1 MGRTRNHGHYVCS
14 TWGNNHFKTFDGDI
28 YQFPGICEYNFASDC
43 QESYKEFSVHIQ
55 RALNSNNHPEIQ
67 YILITIKDFT
77 VYLRPKLAVVDGRIV
92 KTPYYS
98 SGVLIESNDIYTK
111 VYAKLGLILI
121 WNQEDALMVE
131 LDSKFN
137 NHTCGLC
144 GDYNG
149 VPIYNEFIN
158 GGASYNS
165 ITYGN
170 LQKISKPNTK
180 CEDPDETRALP
191 SCNGHRNECERLLT
205 SSAFADCRLRLNL
218 EMYIQACM
226 QDKCACNGNEDSF
239 CLCSTISEYSRQC
252 SHVGGRPGE
261 WRTQYFCPK
270 TCPDTMIYRESSSPC
285 MDTCSHLEISSL
297 CEEHYMD
304 GCFCPEGTVYD
315 DITEKGCI
323 RASQCHCKL
332 HGKEYSPGES
342 ITNECEECTCDS
354 GRWMCKDLPCPGTCS
369 VEGGSHITTFDGKK
383 YTFHGDCYYVLAKGT
398 VNDSHALL
406 AELSPCGSTDRQTCL
421 KTVVLLVD
429 HKKNVVVFRSDGSVL
444 LNEMTVNVPHVSAS
458 FSVFKPSSYYLV
470 AQTSFGLQLQIQL
483 FPVMQLFVTVD
494 QSVQGKLQGL
504 CGNFNGMEGDDFKTT
519 SGLVEATGSA
529 FANTWKAQSTC
540 IDQVEK
546 LEDPCSLSTESAN
559 YAEHWC
565 SLLKNSEGPFARCHL
580 IIDPSEYYKKCKYD
594 TCLCEDNE
602 ECLCAALSSYSRA
615 CAFKGIILGGWR
627 KNVCTSEVSACP
639 GNQIFLYNLTMC
651 HQTCRSLADGEKHCL
666 QDFPPMDGC
675 GCPYNTY
682 LDNQNTCVP
691 ISKCPCYYKGSYLEP
706 GEYVTKDGERCVCR
720 NAKVQCTSVTIK
732 MKSTTECSSSK
743 MYFDCNASPKWTSQ
757 TPLQL
762 SCHTPRTDHFQA
774 ECVSGCVCPEGL
786 FDDGKG
792 GCVEEKDC
800 PCIHN
805 NQWYSPGQKI
815 TVDCNTCTCQK
826 GLWSCTEDV
835 CYGTCMI
842 YGSGHYITFDGKF
855 YDFDGSCEYVAT
867 QDFCGDKN
875 SSGSF
880 SIITENVPCGTTGVT
895 CSKAIKMFLGKTE
908 LKLENKDYKEIQ
920 RDIGDDVRYWNRTVG
935 LYLVI
940 EASNGV
946 MLIWDKKT
954 TVFIKLTPDYKGKVC
969 GLCGNFDDKSNNDFT
984 TRSGLQET
992 NALKFG
998 NSWKQS
1004 SVCPDITQEIKPC
1017 DVKPHRKSWAEK
1029 ECSII
1034 RSEVFKICHSKVD
1047 PIPFYEACVHDACSC
1062 DSGGDCECFCS
1073 AVAAY
1078 AQECTKAQ
1086 ACVFWRT
1093 PDICPIFCDYYN
1105 PRNECDWHY
1114 EPCGSNVTTCRMIN
1128 NVSTNF
1134 SVPYLEGC
1142 YPRCPKDK
1150 PIYNE
1155 ETKECVP
1162 EDQCWCYINGTHV
1175 PPGSEIP
1182 TEENCTKCVCGPS
1195 GSIQCTPIPGCPCV
1209 INGTSYEVGEIVAQI
1224 QDGNICITYVCAE
1237 NGSIVVGSTYPCPT
1251 STSPTTISTSF
1262 PTSTL
1267 TTTVITTSP
1276 PVTTTPCFGLICNW
1290 TQWFDVSKPEEDGG
1304 DYETYDAIRK
1314 EHGNKICEAPE
1325 DIECRAKD
1333 NPDMS
1338 LEELGQK
1345 VECNVTYG
1353 LICKNE
1359 EQDATMWQLCYNYEI
1374 RVNCCEWSEISCETT
1389 STLSPTPTATSTT
1402 TSTTVPITTIV
1413 RQSTAITTMPIPTPT
1428 ITSEFTPSVTTPVTS
1443 TSPAPPSSTTR
1454 TVSPPPVSTTA
1465 PTPTPSEPPSST
1477 ATTTTPPRSTTS
1489 STLGTTTMVPGT
1501 PAPTPTTAST
1511 SMPTPTYT
1519 TTSSPPDCDCIWT
1532 DWIDV
1537 SYPNSSDRNSGDYET
1552 FENILKNDSSWVCA
1566 KAENIS
1572 CRAQQFPHIP
1582 IADLGQKVECSVNTG
1597 LICNN
1602 SDQVIGGI
1610 IPMPVCLNYEISVC
1624 CIPNIP
1630 QCITSTTTSTT
1641 TAPPSSTTRTV
1652 SPPPVSTTAPT
1663 PTPSEP
1669 PSSTATTTTP
1679 PRSTTSST
1687 LGTTTMVPGTPA
1699 PTPTTASTS
1708 MPTPTYTTTSSPPDC
1723 DCIWTDWIDV
1733 SYPNSSDRNSGD
1745 YETFENILKN
1755 DSSWVCAKAENIS
1768 CRAQQFPHIPIADL
1782 GQKVEC
1788 SVNTGLICNNSDQV
1802 IGGII
1807 PMPVCLNYEISVCC
1821 IPNIPQCITS
1831 TTTSTTTAPPSSTTR
1846 TVSPP
1851 PVSTTAPTPTP
1862 SEPPSSTATTTT
1874 PPRSTT
1880 SSTLG
1885 TTTMVPGTPAPTP
1898 TTAST
1903 SMPTPTYTT
1912 TSSPPDCDCI
1922 WTDWIDVSYPNS
1934 SDRNSG
1940 DYETFENILKN
1951 DSSWVCAK
1959 AENISCRAQQFPHIP
1974 IADLGQKVEC
1984 SVNTGLICNNSDQV
1998 IGGIIPMPVCLNY
2011 EISVCCIPNIPQCI
2025 TSTTTSTTTAPPSST
2040 TRTVSPPPVSTTAPT
2055 PTPSEPPS
2063 STATTTTPPRSTTS
2077 STLGTTTMVPGTPAP
2092 TPTTASTSMPTP
2104 TYTTTSSPPDCD
2116 CIWTDWIDVS
2126 YPNSSDR
2133 NSGDYETF
2141 ENILKNDSS
2150 WVCAKAENISC
2161 RAQQFPH
2168 IPIADLGQ
2176 KVECSVN
2183 TGLICNN
2190 SDQVIGGIIP
2200 MPVCLNYEISV
2211 CCIPNIPQCITSTT
2225 TSTTTAPPSSTT
2237 RTVSPPPVSTTA
2249 PTPTPSEPPSSTAT
2263 TTTPPR
2269 STTSSTLG
2277 TTTMVPGTP
2286 APTPTT
2292 ASTSMPTPTYTT
2304 TSSPPD
2310 CDCIWTDWID
2320 VSYPNSSDRNS
2331 GDYETFE
2338 NILKNDSSWVCAKAE
2353 NISCRAQ
2360 QFPHIPIADLGQKVE
2375 CSVNTGLICNN
2386 SDQVI
2391 GGIIPMPVCLNY
2403 EISVCCI
2410 PNIPQCITSTTT
2422 STTTAPPSSTTRT
2435 VSPPPV
2441 STTAPTPTPSEPPSS
2456 TATTTTPPRST
2467 TSSTL
2472 GTTTMVPGTP
2482 APTPTTASTSMPTPT
2497 YTTTSSPP
2505 DCDCIWTDW
2514 IDVSYPNS
2522 SDRNSGDY
2530 ETFENILKNDS
2541 SWVCAKAEN
2550 ISCRAQ
2556 QFPHIPIADLG
2567 QKVECSVNTGLI
2579 CNNSDQVIGGIIPMP
2594 VCLNYEISVCCIPNI
2609 PQCITSTTTS
2619 TTTAPPSSTTRTV
2632 SPPPVSTTAPTP
2644 TPSEPPSSTATTTT
2658 PPRSTTSST
2667 LGTTTMVPGTPAPT
2681 PTTASTSMP
2690 TPTYTTTSSPPDCD
2704 CIWTDWI
2711 DVSYPNSSDRN
2722 SGDYETFEN
2731 ILKNDSSW
2739 VCAKA
2744 ENISCRA
2751 QQFPHIPI
2759 ADLGQKVECSVN
2771 TGLICNNSDQV
2782 IGGIIPMPV
2791 CLNYE
2796 ISVCCIP
2803 NIPQCIT
2810 STTTSTTT
2818 APPSSTTRTVSPPPV
2833 STTAPTP
2840 TPSEP
2845 PSSTATTTTPPR
2857 STTSST
2863 LGTTTMVPGTPAPTP
2878 TTASTSMPTPTYTT
2892 TSSPPDC
2899 DCIWTDWIDVSYPNS
2914 SDRNSGDYET
2924 FENILK
2930 NDSSWVCAKAE
2941 NISCRAQQFPHIPIA
2956 DLGQKV
2962 ECSVNTGL
2970 ICNNS
2975 DQVIGGIIPMPV
2987 CLNYE
2992 ISVCCIP
2999 NIPQCITSTTTST
3012 TTAPPSSTTRTVSP
3026 PPVSTTAPTPTPS
3039 EPPSSTATTTT
3050 PPRSTTSSTL
3060 GTTTM
3065 VPGTPAPTPT
3075 TASTSMP
3082 TPTYTT
3088 TSSPPDCDC
3097 IWTDWIDVS
3106 YPNSSDRNSGDYETF
3121 ENILKNDS
3129 SWVCAKAE
3137 NISCRAQQFP
3147 HIPIADLGQKV
3158 ECSVNTGLICNNSDQ
3173 VIGGIIPMPV
3183 CLNYEISVC
3192 CIPNIPQ
3199 CITSTTTSTTTAPP
3213 SSTTRTVSPPPVST
3227 TAPTPTPSEPP
3238 SSTATTTTPP
3248 RSTTSS
3254 TLGTTTMV
3262 PGTPAPTPTTATTFT
3277 PPTIIT
3283 KTPLPP
3289 SSEAIKGTTPEPRT
3303 PISTT
3308 VTPSATSQPTTRT
3321 TEIQS
3326 IVSTTGTTIQQSI
3339 TSVSTS
3345 PVTVST
3351 SGVTET
3357 GSTTKTITSGPTP
3370 SGPTPHSTTTVMET
3384 SSHKTSTTGTGTPP
3398 TGPPSSTT
3406 STTTSGPSSPMST
3419 ASTTVSPPPVSTSP
3433 VTVSTSGVTE
3443 TGSTTKTTTSGPT
3456 PSGPTPHSTTT
3467 VMETSS
3473 HETSTTGT
3481 GTPPTG
3487 LPSSTT
3493 STTTSGPS
3501 SPVSTASTTVSPP
3514 PVSTS
3519 PVTVSTSGVTETGST
3534 TKTTTSGPTPSGP
3547 TPHSTTT
3554 VMETSS
3560 HETSTTGTGT
3570 PPTGPPSSTTSTTTS
3585 GPSSPVSTASTTVSP
3600 PPVSTS
3606 PVTVS
3611 TSGVT
3616 ETGSTTKTTTS
3627 GPTPHSTTTVMETSS
3642 HETSTTGTGTPPTG
3656 PPSST
3661 TSTTTS
3667 GPSSPVSTASTTVS
3681 PPPVSTSPVTV
3692 STSGV
3697 TETGSTTK
3705 TTTSGPTPSGPT
3717 PHSTTTVME
3726 TSSHETS
3733 TTGTGT
3739 PPTGPP
3745 SSTTSTTTSGP
3756 SSPMSTA
3763 STTVSP
3769 PPVSTSPV
3777 TVSTSGVTET
3787 GSTTK
3792 TTTSGPTPHST
3803 TTVMETSSHET
3814 STTGTGTPPTGPPS
3828 STTSTTTSGPSSPV
3842 STASTTVSPPPVST
3856 SPVTVSMSGVT
3867 ETGST
3872 TKTTTSG
3879 PTPSGPT
3886 PHSTTTV
3893 METSS
3898 HETST
3903 TGTGTPPTGP
3913 PSSTTSTTTSGPSS
3927 PVSTASTTVSPP
3939 PVSTSPVTVST
3950 SGVTETGSTTI
3961 SGPTSSGP
3969 TPHSTMT
3976 VTETGSPM
3984 TTTATHT
3991 TPTRSTAITTTMT
4004 SGPSSVESAAITTV
4018 SLPSVSTSIMP
4029 VTTSGTTPTESFT
4042 TTLGTTS
4049 RNFTTITA
4057 TTTTSTSEFF
4067 SPGSTST
4074 SGPTATS
4081 SSVTITGSST
4091 YSTVTPLSASSST
4104 TTPPPTTPGRNCS
4117 VFPNESYAPGE
4128 SWWICD
4134 CIKAICI
4141 EDNIIQVVPV
4151 ICNPPPK
4158 PTCANGLSPVQ
4169 VIDEDGCCWHWEC
4182 DCYCTGWGDPHYMTF
4197 DGLYYSYQGNCTY
4210 VLVEE
4215 IYKKVD
4221 NFGVYIDNYH
4231 CDTRDVV
4238 SCPRTLIVRHET
4250 QEVRMATVKPNTL
4263 QVEVTVN
4270 KQAVALPYKK
4280 FGLSIYESGINRVVE
4295 IPELKMNVTYNGLSF
4310 SIRMPYSLFGNNT
4323 HGQCGTCNNNTADD
4337 CMLPNGNIAENCET
4351 MADHWQVVDP
4361 SKPQCSPGLIPTK
4374 APSTTPTQPCKESS
4388 ICELLLGSLFE
4399 PCHGFVQPEKYYAAC
4414 VFDSCVL
4421 PNLDLECSSLQTY
4434 AATCADQSVCI
4445 DWRSH
4450 TNGVCSY
4457 KCPSDKEY
4465 RACGPIKEITCKS
4478 SQQNETST
4486 KQVEGCFCPNG
4497 TMLYDSGVDVC
4508 VKTCGCVGMDKIPRE
4523 FGEKFTVD
4531 CQDCI
4536 CLEGGNG
4543 IVCEPHECA
4552 KQNKTSCDG
4561 EGFYEVNEVNS
4572 EDSCCPIVTCKCNT
4586 SLCTSKAPKCTL
4598 GFEVHSHIPRGQCC
4612 PVYQCVPKRVCVH
4625 QNAEF
4630 LPNSSVFVDKCQNCF
4645 CTNEVNI
4652 STQLNIISCEH
4663 IPCNTYCEP
4672 GYERQP
4678 VKGEC
4683 CGRCVQT
4690 KCVIHTSDNSD
4701 LILSPGEFKN
4711 DPYNNCTIYSCVN
4724 IHNQL
4729 ISSTSEITCPAFN
4742 EESCKPGTIT
4752 FLPNGCCRTCAP
4764 LDSPTPCSVRQ
4775 RKDFIVYK
4783 GCHSVDRV
4791 VMTECE
4797 GTCGTSSLYSAE
4809 ANSMDH
4815 SCSCC
4820 RESRTTVREVE
4831 LKCPTGHSVS
4841 HKYIYVESCS
4851 CQDTECSSSQS
4862 SELQSTEEND
4872 KASTL
4877 NRIKRAISLTAK

>member
-67 YILITIKDFT
+67 YILITMKDFT

-98 SGVLIESNDIYTK
+98 SGLLIESNDIYTK

-158 GGASYNS
+158 GVASYNS

-170 LQKISKPNTK
+170 LQKISRPNTK
-180 CEDPDETRALP
+180 CEDPDETQALP
-191 SCNGHRNECERLLT
+191 SCNEHRNECERLLT

-218 EMYIQACM
+218 ELYIQACM

-252 SHVGGRPGE
+252 SHAGGRPGE

-323 RASQCHCKL
+323 LASQCHCKL

-354 GRWMCKDLPCPGTCS
+354 GRWTCKDLPCPGTCS

-421 KTVVLLVD
+421 KTVVLLAD

-540 IDQVEK
+540 TDQVEK

-627 KNVCTSEVSACP
+627 KNVCTSEMSACP

-651 HQTCRSLADGEKHCL
+651 QQTCRSLAGGEKHCL

-682 LDNQNTCVP
+682 LDNQDTCVP

-732 MKSTTECSSSK
+732 MKNTTECSSNK

-815 TVDCNTCTCQK
+815 AVDCNTCTCQK
-826 GLWSCTEDV
+826 GLWTCTEDV

-855 YDFDGSCEYVAT
+855 YDFDGSCDYVAT

-1004 SVCPDITQEIKPC
+1004 SMCPDITQEIKPC

-1150 PIYNE
+1150 PVYNE

-1224 QDGNICITYVCAE
+1224 QDGNICITYICAE

-1251 STSPTTISTSF
+1251 STSPTTVSTSF

-1267 TTTVITTSP
+1267 TTTVVTTSP

-1402 TSTTVPITTIV
+1402 TSTTVPITTTV
-1413 RQSTAITTMPIPTPT
+1413 RQSTAVTTMPIPTPT
-1428 ITSEFTPSVTTPVTS
+1428 ITSKFTSSVTTPVTS

-1477 ATTTTPPRSTTS
+1477 ATTTMPPRSTTS
-1489 STLGTTTMVPGT
+1489 STLGTTTMVSGT
-1501 PAPTPTTAST
+1501 PAPTPTTATT

-1572 CRAQQFPHIP
+1572 CRAEKFPHIP

-1669 PSSTATTTTP
+1669 PSSTATTTMP

-1687 LGTTTMVPGTPA
+1687 LGTTTMVSGTPA
-1699 PTPTTASTS
+1699 PTPTTATTS

-1768 CRAQQFPHIPIADL
+1768 CRAEKFPHIPIADL

-1862 SEPPSSTATTTT
+1862 SEPPSSTATTTM

-1885 TTTMVPGTPAPTP
+1885 TTTMVSGTPAPTP
-1898 TTAST
+1898 TTATT

-1959 AENISCRAQQFPHIP
+1959 AENISCRAEKFPHIP

-2063 STATTTTPPRSTTS
+2063 STATTTMPPRSTTS
-2077 STLGTTTMVPGTPAP
+2077 STLGTTTMVSGTPAP
-2092 TPTTASTSMPTP
+2092 TPTTATTSMPTP

-2161 RAQQFPH
+2161 RAEKFPH

-2263 TTTPPR
+2263 TT
-2269 STTSSTLG
+2269 
-2277 TTTMVPGTP
+2277 M
-2286 APTPTT
+2286 
-2292 ASTSMPTPTYTT
+2292 
-2304 TSSPPD
+2304 
-2310 CDCIWTDWID
+2310 
-2320 VSYPNSSDRNS
+2320 
-2331 GDYETFE
+2331 
-2338 NILKNDSSWVCAKAE
+2338 
-2353 NISCRAQ
+2353 
-2360 QFPHIPIADLGQKVE
+2360 
-2375 CSVNTGLICNN
+2375 
-2386 SDQVI
+2386 
-2391 GGIIPMPVCLNY
+2391 
-2403 EISVCCI
+2403 
-2410 PNIPQCITSTTT
+2410 
-2422 STTTAPPSSTTRT
+2422 
-2435 VSPPPV
+2435 
-2441 STTAPTPTPSEPPSS
+2441 
-2456 TATTTTPPRST
+2456 
-2467 TSSTL
+2467 
-2472 GTTTMVPGTP
+2472 
-2482 APTPTTASTSMPTPT
+2482 
-2497 YTTTSSPP
+2497 
-2505 DCDCIWTDW
+2505 
-2514 IDVSYPNS
+2514 
-2522 SDRNSGDY
+2522 
-2530 ETFENILKNDS
+2530 
-2541 SWVCAKAEN
+2541 
-2550 ISCRAQ
+2550 
-2556 QFPHIPIADLG
+2556 
-2567 QKVECSVNTGLI
+2567 
-2579 CNNSDQVIGGIIPMP
+2579 
-2594 VCLNYEISVCCIPNI
+2594 
-2609 PQCITSTTTS
+2609 
-2619 TTTAPPSSTTRTV
+2619 
-2632 SPPPVSTTAPTP
+2632 
-2644 TPSEPPSSTATTTT
+2644 
-2658 PPRSTTSST
+2658 
-2667 LGTTTMVPGTPAPT
+2667 
-2681 PTTASTSMP
+2681 
-2690 TPTYTTTSSPPDCD
+2690 
-2704 CIWTDWI
+2704 
-2711 DVSYPNSSDRN
+2711 
-2722 SGDYETFEN
+2722 
-2731 ILKNDSSW
+2731 
-2739 VCAKA
+2739 
-2744 ENISCRA
+2744 
-2751 QQFPHIPI
+2751 
-2759 ADLGQKVECSVN
+2759 
-2771 TGLICNNSDQV
+2771 
-2782 IGGIIPMPV
+2782 
-2791 CLNYE
+2791 
-2796 ISVCCIP
+2796 
-2803 NIPQCIT
+2803 
-2810 STTTSTTT
+2810 
-2818 APPSSTTRTVSPPPV
+2818 
-2833 STTAPTP
+2833 
-2840 TPSEP
+2840 
-2845 PSSTATTTTPPR
+2845 
-2857 STTSST
+2857 
-2863 LGTTTMVPGTPAPTP
+2863 
-2878 TTASTSMPTPTYTT
+2878 
-2892 TSSPPDC
+2892 
-2899 DCIWTDWIDVSYPNS
+2899 
-2914 SDRNSGDYET
+2914 
-2924 FENILK
+2924 
-2930 NDSSWVCAKAE
+2930 
-2941 NISCRAQQFPHIPIA
+2941 
-2956 DLGQKV
+2956 
-2962 ECSVNTGL
+2962 
-2970 ICNNS
+2970 
-2975 DQVIGGIIPMPV
+2975 
-2987 CLNYE
+2987 
-2992 ISVCCIP
+2992 
-2999 NIPQCITSTTTST
+2999 
-3012 TTAPPSSTTRTVSP
+3012 
-3026 PPVSTTAPTPTPS
+3026 
-3039 EPPSSTATTTT
+3039 
-3050 PPRSTTSSTL
+3050 
-3060 GTTTM
+3060 
-3065 VPGTPAPTPT
+3065 
-3075 TASTSMP
+3075 
-3082 TPTYTT
+3082 
-3088 TSSPPDCDC
+3088 
-3097 IWTDWIDVS
+3097 
-3106 YPNSSDRNSGDYETF
+3106 
-3121 ENILKNDS
+3121 
-3129 SWVCAKAE
+3129 
-3137 NISCRAQQFP
+3137 
-3147 HIPIADLGQKV
+3147 
-3158 ECSVNTGLICNNSDQ
+3158 
-3173 VIGGIIPMPV
+3173 
-3183 CLNYEISVC
+3183 
-3192 CIPNIPQ
+3192 
-3199 CITSTTTSTTTAPP
+3199 
-3213 SSTTRTVSPPPVST
+3213 
-3227 TAPTPTPSEPP
+3227 
-3238 SSTATTTTPP
+3238 PP

-3289 SSEAIKGTTPEPRT
+3289 SSEAIKGTTPESGT
-3303 PISTT
+3303 LISTT
-3308 VTPSATSQPTTRT
+3308 VTPSATPQPTTRT

-3326 IVSTTGTTIQQSI
+3326 TVSTTGTTIQQSK

-3357 GSTTKTITSGPTP
+3357 GPTTKTTT

-3384 SSHKTSTTGTGTPP
+3384 SSHETSTTGTGSPPTGPPSSTTSTTTSGPSSPMSTASTTVSPPPVSTSPVTVSTSGVTETGPTTKTTTSGPTPHSTTTVMETSSHETSTTGTGSPPTGPPSSTTSTTTSGPSSPMSTASTTVSPPPVSTSPVTVSTSGVTETGPTTKTTTSGPTPHSTTTVMETSSHETSTTGTGSPPTGPPSSTTSTTTSGPSSPMSTASTTVSPPPVSTSPVTVSTSGVTETGPTTKTTTSGPTPHSTTTVMETSSHETSTTGTGSPPTGPPSSTTSTTTSGPSSPMSTASTTVSPPPVSTSPVTVSTSGVTETGPTTKTTTSGPTPHSTTTVMETSSHETSTTGTGSPPTGPPSSTTSTTTSGPSSPMSTASTTVSPPPVSTSPVTVSTSGVTETGPTTKTTTSGPTPHSTTTVMETSSHETSTTGTGSPPTGPPSSTTSTTTSGPSSPMSTASTTVSPPPVSTSPVTVSTSGVTETGPTTKTTTSGPTPHSTTTVMETSSHETSTTGTGSPPTGPPSSTTSTTTSGPSSPMSTASTTVSPPPVSTSPVTVSTSGVTETGPTTKTTTSGPTPHSTTTVMETSSHETSTTGTGSPPTGPPSSTTSTTTSGPSSPMSTASTTVSPPPVSTSPVTVSTSGVTETGPTTKTTTSGPTPHSTTTVMETSSHETSTTGTGSPPTGPPSSTTSTTTSGPSSPMSTASTTVSPPPVSTSPVTVSTSGVTETGPTTKTTTSGPTPHSTTTVMETSSHETSTTGTGSPPTGPPSSTTSTTTSGPSSPMSTASTTVSPPPVSTSPVTVSTSGVTETGPTTKTTTSGPTPHSTTTVMETSSHETSTTGTGSPPTGPPSSTTSTTTSGPSSPMSTASTTVSPPPVSTSPVTVSTSGVTETGPTTKTTTSGPTPHSTTTVMETSSHETSTTGTGSPPTGPPSSTTSTTTSGPSSPMSTASTTVSPPPVSTSPVTVSTSGVTETGPTTKTTTSGPTPHSTTTVMETSSHETSTTGTGSPP

-3443 TGSTTKTTTSGPT
+3443 TGSTATSGPT
-3456 PSGPTPHSTTT
+3456 LSGPTSHSTTT
-3467 VMETSS
+3467 V
-3473 HETSTTGT
+3473 
-3481 GTPPTG
+3481 
-3487 LPSSTT
+3487 
-3493 STTTSGPS
+3493 
-3501 SPVSTASTTVSPP
+3501 TV
-3514 PVSTS
+3514 
-3519 PVTVSTSGVTETGST
+3519 TGST
-3534 TKTTTSGPTPSGP
+3534 MP
-3547 TPHSTTT
+3547 
-3554 VMETSS
+3554 
-3560 HETSTTGTGT
+3560 
-3570 PPTGPPSSTTSTTTS
+3570 
-3585 GPSSPVSTASTTVSP
+3585 
-3600 PPVSTS
+3600 
-3606 PVTVS
+3606 
-3611 TSGVT
+3611 
-3616 ETGSTTKTTTS
+3616 
-3627 GPTPHSTTTVMETSS
+3627 
-3642 HETSTTGTGTPPTG
+3642 
-3656 PPSST
+3656 
-3661 TSTTTS
+3661 
-3667 GPSSPVSTASTTVS
+3667 
-3681 PPPVSTSPVTV
+3681 
-3692 STSGV
+3692 
-3697 TETGSTTK
+3697 
-3705 TTTSGPTPSGPT
+3705 
-3717 PHSTTTVME
+3717 
-3726 TSSHETS
+3726 
-3733 TTGTGT
+3733 
-3739 PPTGPP
+3739 
-3745 SSTTSTTTSGP
+3745 
-3756 SSPMSTA
+3756 
-3763 STTVSP
+3763 
-3769 PPVSTSPV
+3769 
-3777 TVSTSGVTET
+3777 
-3787 GSTTK
+3787 
-3792 TTTSGPTPHST
+3792 
-3803 TTVMETSSHET
+3803 
-3814 STTGTGTPPTGPPS
+3814 
-3828 STTSTTTSGPSSPV
+3828 
-3842 STASTTVSPPPVST
+3842 
-3856 SPVTVSMSGVT
+3856 
-3867 ETGST
+3867 
-3872 TKTTTSG
+3872 
-3879 PTPSGPT
+3879 
-3886 PHSTTTV
+3886 
-3893 METSS
+3893 
-3898 HETST
+3898 
-3903 TGTGTPPTGP
+3903 
-3913 PSSTTSTTTSGPSS
+3913 
-3927 PVSTASTTVSPP
+3927 
-3939 PVSTSPVTVST
+3939 
-3950 SGVTETGSTTI
+3950 
-3961 SGPTSSGP
+3961 
-3969 TPHSTMT
+3969 
-3976 VTETGSPM
+3976 
-3984 TTTATHT
+3984 TTATRT
-3991 TPTRSTAITTTMT
+3991 TPTRSTVITTTMT
-4004 SGPSSVESAAITTV
+4004 SGRSSIESTAITTL
-4018 SLPSVSTSIMP
+4018 SPPSVSTSIMP

-4042 TTLGTTS
+4042 TTSGTTS

-4057 TTTTSTSEFF
+4057 TTTTSSSEYFP
-4067 SPGSTST
+4067 PGSTST

-4104 TTPPPTTPGRNCS
+4104 TSPPPTTPGRNCS

-4215 IYKKVD
+4215 IHKKVD

-4374 APSTTPTQPCKESS
+4374 APSTTPRQPCKESS

-4508 VKTCGCVGMDKIPRE
+4508 VKTCGCVGVDKIPRE
-4523 FGEKFTVD
+4523 FGEKFTID

-4536 CLEGGNG
+4536 CVEGGNG

-4552 KQNKTSCDG
+4552 EQNKTSCDG

-4598 GFEVHSHIPRGQCC
+4598 GFEVHSHIPSGQCC

-4630 LPNSSVFVDKCQNCF
+4630 L
-4645 CTNEVNI
+4645 
-4652 STQLNIISCEH
+4652 
-4663 IPCNTYCEP
+4663 
-4672 GYERQP
+4672 GYESQP

-4690 KCVIHTSDNSD
+4690 KCVIHTSHNSD

-4783 GCHSVDRV
+4783 GCRSVDRV

-4872 KASTL
+4872 KASIL

>member
-3088 TSSPPDCDC
+3088 TSSPP
-3097 IWTDWIDVS
+3097 
-3106 YPNSSDRNSGDYETF
+3106 E
-3121 ENILKNDS
+3121 
-3129 SWVCAKAE
+3129 
-3137 NISCRAQQFP
+3137 
-3147 HIPIADLGQKV
+3147 
-3158 ECSVNTGLICNNSDQ
+3158 
-3173 VIGGIIPMPV
+3173 
-3183 CLNYEISVC
+3183 
-3192 CIPNIPQ
+3192 
-3199 CITSTTTSTTTAPP
+3199 
-3213 SSTTRTVSPPPVST
+3213 
-3227 TAPTPTPSEPP
+3227 
-3238 SSTATTTTPP
+3238 
-3248 RSTTSS
+3248 
-3254 TLGTTTMV
+3254 
-3262 PGTPAPTPTTATTFT
+3262 
-3277 PPTIIT
+3277 
-3283 KTPLPP
+3283 
-3289 SSEAIKGTTPEPRT
+3289 GTTPEPRT

>member
-67 YILITIKDFT
+67 YILITMKDFT

-98 SGVLIESNDIYTK
+98 SGLLIESNDIYTK

-158 GGASYNS
+158 GVASYNS

-170 LQKISKPNTK
+170 LQKISRPNTK
-180 CEDPDETRALP
+180 CEDPDETQALP
-191 SCNGHRNECERLLT
+191 SCNEHRNECERLLT

-218 EMYIQACM
+218 ELYIQACM

-252 SHVGGRPGE
+252 SHAGGRPGE

-323 RASQCHCKL
+323 LASQCHCKL

-354 GRWMCKDLPCPGTCS
+354 GRWTCKDLPCPGTCS

-421 KTVVLLVD
+421 KTVVLLAD

-540 IDQVEK
+540 TDQVEK

-627 KNVCTSEVSACP
+627 KNVCTSEMSACP

-651 HQTCRSLADGEKHCL
+651 QQTCRSLAGGEKHCL

-682 LDNQNTCVP
+682 LDNQDTCVP

-732 MKSTTECSSSK
+732 MKNTTECSSNK

-815 TVDCNTCTCQK
+815 AVDCNTCTCQK
-826 GLWSCTEDV
+826 GLWTCTEDV

-855 YDFDGSCEYVAT
+855 YDFDGSCDYVAT

-1004 SVCPDITQEIKPC
+1004 SMCPDITQEIKPC

-1150 PIYNE
+1150 PVYNE

-1224 QDGNICITYVCAE
+1224 QDGNICITYICAE

-1251 STSPTTISTSF
+1251 STSPTTVSTSF

-1267 TTTVITTSP
+1267 TTTVVTTSP

-1402 TSTTVPITTIV
+1402 TSTTVPITTTV
-1413 RQSTAITTMPIPTPT
+1413 RQSTAVTTMPIPTPT
-1428 ITSEFTPSVTTPVTS
+1428 ITSKFTSSVTTPVTS

-1477 ATTTTPPRSTTS
+1477 ATTTMPPRSTTS
-1489 STLGTTTMVPGT
+1489 STLGTTTMVSGT
-1501 PAPTPTTAST
+1501 PAPTPTTATT

-1572 CRAQQFPHIP
+1572 CRAEKFPHIP

-1669 PSSTATTTTP
+1669 PSSTATTTMP

-1687 LGTTTMVPGTPA
+1687 LGTTTMVSGTPA
-1699 PTPTTASTS
+1699 PTPTTATTS
-1708 MPTPTYTTTSSPPDC
+1708 MPTPTYTTTSSPP
-1723 DCIWTDWIDV
+1723 
-1733 SYPNSSDRNSGD
+1733 
-1745 YETFENILKN
+1745 E
-1755 DSSWVCAKAENIS
+1755 
-1768 CRAQQFPHIPIADL
+1768 
-1782 GQKVEC
+1782 
-1788 SVNTGLICNNSDQV
+1788 
-1802 IGGII
+1802 
-1807 PMPVCLNYEISVCC
+1807 
-1821 IPNIPQCITS
+1821 
-1831 TTTSTTTAPPSSTTR
+1831 
-1846 TVSPP
+1846 
-1851 PVSTTAPTPTP
+1851 
-1862 SEPPSSTATTTT
+1862 
-1874 PPRSTT
+1874 
-1880 SSTLG
+1880 
-1885 TTTMVPGTPAPTP
+1885 
-1898 TTAST
+1898 
-1903 SMPTPTYTT
+1903 
-1912 TSSPPDCDCI
+1912 
-1922 WTDWIDVSYPNS
+1922 
-1934 SDRNSG
+1934 
-1940 DYETFENILKN
+1940 
-1951 DSSWVCAK
+1951 
-1959 AENISCRAQQFPHIP
+1959 
-1974 IADLGQKVEC
+1974 
-1984 SVNTGLICNNSDQV
+1984 
-1998 IGGIIPMPVCLNY
+1998 
-2011 EISVCCIPNIPQCI
+2011 
-2025 TSTTTSTTTAPPSST
+2025 
-2040 TRTVSPPPVSTTAPT
+2040 
-2055 PTPSEPPS
+2055 
-2063 STATTTTPPRSTTS
+2063 
-2077 STLGTTTMVPGTPAP
+2077 
-2092 TPTTASTSMPTP
+2092 
-2104 TYTTTSSPPDCD
+2104 
-2116 CIWTDWIDVS
+2116 
-2126 YPNSSDR
+2126 
-2133 NSGDYETF
+2133 
-2141 ENILKNDSS
+2141 
-2150 WVCAKAENISC
+2150 
-2161 RAQQFPH
+2161 
-2168 IPIADLGQ
+2168 
-2176 KVECSVN
+2176 
-2183 TGLICNN
+2183 
-2190 SDQVIGGIIP
+2190 
-2200 MPVCLNYEISV
+2200 
-2211 CCIPNIPQCITSTT
+2211 
-2225 TSTTTAPPSSTT
+2225 
-2237 RTVSPPPVSTTA
+2237 
-2249 PTPTPSEPPSSTAT
+2249 
-2263 TTTPPR
+2263 
-2269 STTSSTLG
+2269 
-2277 TTTMVPGTP
+2277 
-2286 APTPTT
+2286 
-2292 ASTSMPTPTYTT
+2292 
-2304 TSSPPD
+2304 
-2310 CDCIWTDWID
+2310 
-2320 VSYPNSSDRNS
+2320 
-2331 GDYETFE
+2331 
-2338 NILKNDSSWVCAKAE
+2338 
-2353 NISCRAQ
+2353 
-2360 QFPHIPIADLGQKVE
+2360 
-2375 CSVNTGLICNN
+2375 
-2386 SDQVI
+2386 
-2391 GGIIPMPVCLNY
+2391 
-2403 EISVCCI
+2403 
-2410 PNIPQCITSTTT
+2410 
-2422 STTTAPPSSTTRT
+2422 
-2435 VSPPPV
+2435 
-2441 STTAPTPTPSEPPSS
+2441 
-2456 TATTTTPPRST
+2456 
-2467 TSSTL
+2467 
-2472 GTTTMVPGTP
+2472 
-2482 APTPTTASTSMPTPT
+2482 
-2497 YTTTSSPP
+2497 
-2505 DCDCIWTDW
+2505 
-2514 IDVSYPNS
+2514 
-2522 SDRNSGDY
+2522 
-2530 ETFENILKNDS
+2530 
-2541 SWVCAKAEN
+2541 
-2550 ISCRAQ
+2550 
-2556 QFPHIPIADLG
+2556 
-2567 QKVECSVNTGLI
+2567 
-2579 CNNSDQVIGGIIPMP
+2579 
-2594 VCLNYEISVCCIPNI
+2594 
-2609 PQCITSTTTS
+2609 
-2619 TTTAPPSSTTRTV
+2619 
-2632 SPPPVSTTAPTP
+2632 
-2644 TPSEPPSSTATTTT
+2644 
-2658 PPRSTTSST
+2658 
-2667 LGTTTMVPGTPAPT
+2667 
-2681 PTTASTSMP
+2681 
-2690 TPTYTTTSSPPDCD
+2690 
-2704 CIWTDWI
+2704 
-2711 DVSYPNSSDRN
+2711 
-2722 SGDYETFEN
+2722 
-2731 ILKNDSSW
+2731 
-2739 VCAKA
+2739 
-2744 ENISCRA
+2744 
-2751 QQFPHIPI
+2751 
-2759 ADLGQKVECSVN
+2759 
-2771 TGLICNNSDQV
+2771 
-2782 IGGIIPMPV
+2782 
-2791 CLNYE
+2791 
-2796 ISVCCIP
+2796 
-2803 NIPQCIT
+2803 
-2810 STTTSTTT
+2810 
-2818 APPSSTTRTVSPPPV
+2818 
-2833 STTAPTP
+2833 
-2840 TPSEP
+2840 
-2845 PSSTATTTTPPR
+2845 
-2857 STTSST
+2857 
-2863 LGTTTMVPGTPAPTP
+2863 
-2878 TTASTSMPTPTYTT
+2878 
-2892 TSSPPDC
+2892 
-2899 DCIWTDWIDVSYPNS
+2899 
-2914 SDRNSGDYET
+2914 
-2924 FENILK
+2924 
-2930 NDSSWVCAKAE
+2930 
-2941 NISCRAQQFPHIPIA
+2941 
-2956 DLGQKV
+2956 
-2962 ECSVNTGL
+2962 
-2970 ICNNS
+2970 
-2975 DQVIGGIIPMPV
+2975 
-2987 CLNYE
+2987 
-2992 ISVCCIP
+2992 
-2999 NIPQCITSTTTST
+2999 
-3012 TTAPPSSTTRTVSP
+3012 
-3026 PPVSTTAPTPTPS
+3026 
-3039 EPPSSTATTTT
+3039 
-3050 PPRSTTSSTL
+3050 
-3060 GTTTM
+3060 
-3065 VPGTPAPTPT
+3065 
-3075 TASTSMP
+3075 
-3082 TPTYTT
+3082 
-3088 TSSPPDCDC
+3088 
-3097 IWTDWIDVS
+3097 
-3106 YPNSSDRNSGDYETF
+3106 
-3121 ENILKNDS
+3121 
-3129 SWVCAKAE
+3129 
-3137 NISCRAQQFP
+3137 
-3147 HIPIADLGQKV
+3147 
-3158 ECSVNTGLICNNSDQ
+3158 
-3173 VIGGIIPMPV
+3173 
-3183 CLNYEISVC
+3183 
-3192 CIPNIPQ
+3192 
-3199 CITSTTTSTTTAPP
+3199 
-3213 SSTTRTVSPPPVST
+3213 
-3227 TAPTPTPSEPP
+3227 
-3238 SSTATTTTPP
+3238 
-3248 RSTTSS
+3248 
-3254 TLGTTTMV
+3254 
-3262 PGTPAPTPTTATTFT
+3262 
-3277 PPTIIT
+3277 
-3283 KTPLPP
+3283 
-3289 SSEAIKGTTPEPRT
+3289 GTTPESGT
-3303 PISTT
+3303 LISTT
-3308 VTPSATSQPTTRT
+3308 VTPSATPQPTTRT

-3326 IVSTTGTTIQQSI
+3326 TVSTTGTTIQQSK

-3357 GSTTKTITSGPTP
+3357 GPTTKTTT

-3384 SSHKTSTTGTGTPP
+3384 SSHETSTTGTGSPPTGPPSSTTSTTTSGPSSPMSTASTTVSPPPVSTSPVTVSTSGVTETGPTTKTTTSGPTPHSTTTVMETSSHETSTTGTGSPPTGPPSSTTSTTTSGPSSPMSTASTTVSPPPVSTSPVTVSTSGVTETGPTTKTTTSGPTPHSTTTVMETSSHETSTTGTGSPPTGPPSSTTSTTTSGPSSPMSTASTTVSPPPVSTSPVTVSTSGVTETGPTTKTTTSGPTPHSTTTVMETSSHETSTTGTGSPPTGPPSSTTSTTTSGPSSPMSTASTTVSPPPVSTSPVTVSTSGVTETGPTTKTTTSGPTPHSTTTVMETSSHETSTTGTGSPPTGPPSSTTSTTTSGPSSPMSTASTTVSPPPVSTSPVTVSTSGVTETGPTTKTTTSGPTPHSTTTVMETSSHETSTTGTGSPPTGPPSSTTSTTTSGPSSPMSTASTTVSPPPVSTSPVTVSTSGVTETGPTTKTTTSGPTPHSTTTVMETSSHETSTTGTGSPPTGPPSSTTSTTTSGPSSPMSTASTTVSPPPVSTSPVTVSTSGVTETGPTTKTTTSGPTPHSTTTVMETSSHETSTTGTGSPPTGPPSSTTSTTTSGPSSPMSTASTTVSPPPVSTSPVTVSTSGVTETGPTTKTTTSGPTPHSTTTVMETSSHETSTTGTGSPPTGPPSSTTSTTTSGPSSPMSTASTTVSPPPVSTSPVTVSTSGVTETGPTTKTTTSGPTPHSTTTVMETSSHETSTTGTGSPPTGPPSSTTSTTTSGPSSPMSTASTTVSPPPVSTSPVTVSTSGVTETGPTTKTTTSGPTPHSTTTVMETSSHETSTTGTGSPPTGPPSSTTSTTTSGPSSPMSTASTTVSPPPVSTSPVTVSTSGVTETGPTTKTTTSGPTPHSTTTVMETSSHETSTTGTGSPPTGPPSSTTSTTTSGPSSPMSTASTTVSPPPVSTSPVTVSTSGVTETGPTTKTTTSGPTPHSTTTVMETSSHETSTTGTGSPP

-3443 TGSTTKTTTSGPT
+3443 TGSTATSGPT
-3456 PSGPTPHSTTT
+3456 LSGPTSHSTTT
-3467 VMETSS
+3467 V
-3473 HETSTTGT
+3473 
-3481 GTPPTG
+3481 
-3487 LPSSTT
+3487 
-3493 STTTSGPS
+3493 
-3501 SPVSTASTTVSPP
+3501 TV
-3514 PVSTS
+3514 
-3519 PVTVSTSGVTETGST
+3519 TGST
-3534 TKTTTSGPTPSGP
+3534 MP
-3547 TPHSTTT
+3547 
-3554 VMETSS
+3554 
-3560 HETSTTGTGT
+3560 
-3570 PPTGPPSSTTSTTTS
+3570 
-3585 GPSSPVSTASTTVSP
+3585 
-3600 PPVSTS
+3600 
-3606 PVTVS
+3606 
-3611 TSGVT
+3611 
-3616 ETGSTTKTTTS
+3616 
-3627 GPTPHSTTTVMETSS
+3627 
-3642 HETSTTGTGTPPTG
+3642 
-3656 PPSST
+3656 
-3661 TSTTTS
+3661 
-3667 GPSSPVSTASTTVS
+3667 
-3681 PPPVSTSPVTV
+3681 
-3692 STSGV
+3692 
-3697 TETGSTTK
+3697 
-3705 TTTSGPTPSGPT
+3705 
-3717 PHSTTTVME
+3717 
-3726 TSSHETS
+3726 
-3733 TTGTGT
+3733 
-3739 PPTGPP
+3739 
-3745 SSTTSTTTSGP
+3745 
-3756 SSPMSTA
+3756 
-3763 STTVSP
+3763 
-3769 PPVSTSPV
+3769 
-3777 TVSTSGVTET
+3777 
-3787 GSTTK
+3787 
-3792 TTTSGPTPHST
+3792 
-3803 TTVMETSSHET
+3803 
-3814 STTGTGTPPTGPPS
+3814 
-3828 STTSTTTSGPSSPV
+3828 
-3842 STASTTVSPPPVST
+3842 
-3856 SPVTVSMSGVT
+3856 
-3867 ETGST
+3867 
-3872 TKTTTSG
+3872 
-3879 PTPSGPT
+3879 
-3886 PHSTTTV
+3886 
-3893 METSS
+3893 
-3898 HETST
+3898 
-3903 TGTGTPPTGP
+3903 
-3913 PSSTTSTTTSGPSS
+3913 
-3927 PVSTASTTVSPP
+3927 
-3939 PVSTSPVTVST
+3939 
-3950 SGVTETGSTTI
+3950 
-3961 SGPTSSGP
+3961 
-3969 TPHSTMT
+3969 
-3976 VTETGSPM
+3976 
-3984 TTTATHT
+3984 TTATRT
-3991 TPTRSTAITTTMT
+3991 TPTRSTVITTTMT
-4004 SGPSSVESAAITTV
+4004 SGRSSIESTAITTL
-4018 SLPSVSTSIMP
+4018 SPPSVSTSIMP

-4042 TTLGTTS
+4042 TTSGTTS

-4057 TTTTSTSEFF
+4057 TTTTSSSEYFP
-4067 SPGSTST
+4067 PGSTST

-4104 TTPPPTTPGRNCS
+4104 TSPPPTTPGRNCS

-4215 IYKKVD
+4215 IHKKVD

-4374 APSTTPTQPCKESS
+4374 APSTTPRQPCKESS

-4508 VKTCGCVGMDKIPRE
+4508 VKTCGCVGVDKIPRE
-4523 FGEKFTVD
+4523 FGEKFTID

-4536 CLEGGNG
+4536 CVEGGNG

-4552 KQNKTSCDG
+4552 EQNKTSCDG

-4598 GFEVHSHIPRGQCC
+4598 GFEVHSHIPSGQCC

-4652 STQLNIISCEH
+4652 STQLNIILCEH

-4672 GYERQP
+4672 GYESQP

-4690 KCVIHTSDNSD
+4690 KCVIHTSHNSD

-4783 GCHSVDRV
+4783 GCRSVDRV

-4872 KASTL
+4872 KASIL

>member
-67 YILITIKDFT
+67 YILITMKDFT

-98 SGVLIESNDIYTK
+98 SGLLIESNDIYTK

-158 GGASYNS
+158 GVASYNS

-170 LQKISKPNTK
+170 LQKISRPNTK
-180 CEDPDETRALP
+180 CEDPDETQALP
-191 SCNGHRNECERLLT
+191 SCNEHRNECERLLT

-218 EMYIQACM
+218 ELYIQACM

-252 SHVGGRPGE
+252 SHAGGRPGE

-323 RASQCHCKL
+323 LASQCHCKL

-354 GRWMCKDLPCPGTCS
+354 GRWTCKDLPCPGTCS

-421 KTVVLLVD
+421 KTVVLLAD

-540 IDQVEK
+540 TDQVEK

-627 KNVCTSEVSACP
+627 KNVCTSEMSACP

-651 HQTCRSLADGEKHCL
+651 QQTCRSLAGGEKHCL

-682 LDNQNTCVP
+682 LDNQDTCVP

-732 MKSTTECSSSK
+732 MKNTTECSSNK

-815 TVDCNTCTCQK
+815 AVDCNTCTCQK
-826 GLWSCTEDV
+826 GLWTCTEDV

-855 YDFDGSCEYVAT
+855 YDFDGSCDYVAT

-1004 SVCPDITQEIKPC
+1004 SMCPDITQEIKPC

-1150 PIYNE
+1150 PVYNE

-1224 QDGNICITYVCAE
+1224 QDGNICITYICAE

-1251 STSPTTISTSF
+1251 STSPTTVSTSF

-1267 TTTVITTSP
+1267 TTTVVTTSP

-1402 TSTTVPITTIV
+1402 TSTTVPITTTV
-1413 RQSTAITTMPIPTPT
+1413 RQSTAVTTMPIPTPT
-1428 ITSEFTPSVTTPVTS
+1428 ITSKFTSSVTTPVTS

-1477 ATTTTPPRSTTS
+1477 ATTTMPPRSTTS
-1489 STLGTTTMVPGT
+1489 STLGTTTMVSGT
-1501 PAPTPTTAST
+1501 PAPTPTTATT

-1519 TTSSPPDCDCIWT
+1519 TTSSPP
-1532 DWIDV
+1532 
-1537 SYPNSSDRNSGDYET
+1537 E
-1552 FENILKNDSSWVCA
+1552 
-1566 KAENIS
+1566 
-1572 CRAQQFPHIP
+1572 
-1582 IADLGQKVECSVNTG
+1582 
-1597 LICNN
+1597 
-1602 SDQVIGGI
+1602 
-1610 IPMPVCLNYEISVC
+1610 
-1624 CIPNIP
+1624 
-1630 QCITSTTTSTT
+1630 
-1641 TAPPSSTTRTV
+1641 
-1652 SPPPVSTTAPT
+1652 
-1663 PTPSEP
+1663 
-1669 PSSTATTTTP
+1669 
-1679 PRSTTSST
+1679 
-1687 LGTTTMVPGTPA
+1687 
-1699 PTPTTASTS
+1699 
-1708 MPTPTYTTTSSPPDC
+1708 
-1723 DCIWTDWIDV
+1723 
-1733 SYPNSSDRNSGD
+1733 
-1745 YETFENILKN
+1745 
-1755 DSSWVCAKAENIS
+1755 
-1768 CRAQQFPHIPIADL
+1768 
-1782 GQKVEC
+1782 
-1788 SVNTGLICNNSDQV
+1788 
-1802 IGGII
+1802 
-1807 PMPVCLNYEISVCC
+1807 
-1821 IPNIPQCITS
+1821 
-1831 TTTSTTTAPPSSTTR
+1831 
-1846 TVSPP
+1846 
-1851 PVSTTAPTPTP
+1851 
-1862 SEPPSSTATTTT
+1862 
-1874 PPRSTT
+1874 
-1880 SSTLG
+1880 
-1885 TTTMVPGTPAPTP
+1885 
-1898 TTAST
+1898 
-1903 SMPTPTYTT
+1903 
-1912 TSSPPDCDCI
+1912 
-1922 WTDWIDVSYPNS
+1922 
-1934 SDRNSG
+1934 
-1940 DYETFENILKN
+1940 
-1951 DSSWVCAK
+1951 
-1959 AENISCRAQQFPHIP
+1959 
-1974 IADLGQKVEC
+1974 
-1984 SVNTGLICNNSDQV
+1984 
-1998 IGGIIPMPVCLNY
+1998 
-2011 EISVCCIPNIPQCI
+2011 
-2025 TSTTTSTTTAPPSST
+2025 
-2040 TRTVSPPPVSTTAPT
+2040 
-2055 PTPSEPPS
+2055 
-2063 STATTTTPPRSTTS
+2063 
-2077 STLGTTTMVPGTPAP
+2077 
-2092 TPTTASTSMPTP
+2092 
-2104 TYTTTSSPPDCD
+2104 
-2116 CIWTDWIDVS
+2116 
-2126 YPNSSDR
+2126 
-2133 NSGDYETF
+2133 
-2141 ENILKNDSS
+2141 
-2150 WVCAKAENISC
+2150 
-2161 RAQQFPH
+2161 
-2168 IPIADLGQ
+2168 
-2176 KVECSVN
+2176 
-2183 TGLICNN
+2183 
-2190 SDQVIGGIIP
+2190 
-2200 MPVCLNYEISV
+2200 
-2211 CCIPNIPQCITSTT
+2211 
-2225 TSTTTAPPSSTT
+2225 
-2237 RTVSPPPVSTTA
+2237 
-2249 PTPTPSEPPSSTAT
+2249 
-2263 TTTPPR
+2263 
-2269 STTSSTLG
+2269 
-2277 TTTMVPGTP
+2277 
-2286 APTPTT
+2286 
-2292 ASTSMPTPTYTT
+2292 
-2304 TSSPPD
+2304 
-2310 CDCIWTDWID
+2310 
-2320 VSYPNSSDRNS
+2320 
-2331 GDYETFE
+2331 
-2338 NILKNDSSWVCAKAE
+2338 
-2353 NISCRAQ
+2353 
-2360 QFPHIPIADLGQKVE
+2360 
-2375 CSVNTGLICNN
+2375 
-2386 SDQVI
+2386 
-2391 GGIIPMPVCLNY
+2391 
-2403 EISVCCI
+2403 
-2410 PNIPQCITSTTT
+2410 
-2422 STTTAPPSSTTRT
+2422 
-2435 VSPPPV
+2435 
-2441 STTAPTPTPSEPPSS
+2441 
-2456 TATTTTPPRST
+2456 
-2467 TSSTL
+2467 
-2472 GTTTMVPGTP
+2472 
-2482 APTPTTASTSMPTPT
+2482 
-2497 YTTTSSPP
+2497 
-2505 DCDCIWTDW
+2505 
-2514 IDVSYPNS
+2514 
-2522 SDRNSGDY
+2522 
-2530 ETFENILKNDS
+2530 
-2541 SWVCAKAEN
+2541 
-2550 ISCRAQ
+2550 
-2556 QFPHIPIADLG
+2556 
-2567 QKVECSVNTGLI
+2567 
-2579 CNNSDQVIGGIIPMP
+2579 
-2594 VCLNYEISVCCIPNI
+2594 
-2609 PQCITSTTTS
+2609 
-2619 TTTAPPSSTTRTV
+2619 
-2632 SPPPVSTTAPTP
+2632 
-2644 TPSEPPSSTATTTT
+2644 
-2658 PPRSTTSST
+2658 
-2667 LGTTTMVPGTPAPT
+2667 
-2681 PTTASTSMP
+2681 
-2690 TPTYTTTSSPPDCD
+2690 
-2704 CIWTDWI
+2704 
-2711 DVSYPNSSDRN
+2711 
-2722 SGDYETFEN
+2722 
-2731 ILKNDSSW
+2731 
-2739 VCAKA
+2739 
-2744 ENISCRA
+2744 
-2751 QQFPHIPI
+2751 
-2759 ADLGQKVECSVN
+2759 
-2771 TGLICNNSDQV
+2771 
-2782 IGGIIPMPV
+2782 
-2791 CLNYE
+2791 
-2796 ISVCCIP
+2796 
-2803 NIPQCIT
+2803 
-2810 STTTSTTT
+2810 
-2818 APPSSTTRTVSPPPV
+2818 
-2833 STTAPTP
+2833 
-2840 TPSEP
+2840 
-2845 PSSTATTTTPPR
+2845 
-2857 STTSST
+2857 
-2863 LGTTTMVPGTPAPTP
+2863 
-2878 TTASTSMPTPTYTT
+2878 
-2892 TSSPPDC
+2892 
-2899 DCIWTDWIDVSYPNS
+2899 
-2914 SDRNSGDYET
+2914 
-2924 FENILK
+2924 
-2930 NDSSWVCAKAE
+2930 
-2941 NISCRAQQFPHIPIA
+2941 
-2956 DLGQKV
+2956 
-2962 ECSVNTGL
+2962 
-2970 ICNNS
+2970 
-2975 DQVIGGIIPMPV
+2975 
-2987 CLNYE
+2987 
-2992 ISVCCIP
+2992 
-2999 NIPQCITSTTTST
+2999 
-3012 TTAPPSSTTRTVSP
+3012 
-3026 PPVSTTAPTPTPS
+3026 
-3039 EPPSSTATTTT
+3039 
-3050 PPRSTTSSTL
+3050 
-3060 GTTTM
+3060 
-3065 VPGTPAPTPT
+3065 
-3075 TASTSMP
+3075 
-3082 TPTYTT
+3082 
-3088 TSSPPDCDC
+3088 
-3097 IWTDWIDVS
+3097 
-3106 YPNSSDRNSGDYETF
+3106 
-3121 ENILKNDS
+3121 
-3129 SWVCAKAE
+3129 
-3137 NISCRAQQFP
+3137 
-3147 HIPIADLGQKV
+3147 
-3158 ECSVNTGLICNNSDQ
+3158 
-3173 VIGGIIPMPV
+3173 
-3183 CLNYEISVC
+3183 
-3192 CIPNIPQ
+3192 
-3199 CITSTTTSTTTAPP
+3199 
-3213 SSTTRTVSPPPVST
+3213 
-3227 TAPTPTPSEPP
+3227 
-3238 SSTATTTTPP
+3238 
-3248 RSTTSS
+3248 
-3254 TLGTTTMV
+3254 
-3262 PGTPAPTPTTATTFT
+3262 
-3277 PPTIIT
+3277 
-3283 KTPLPP
+3283 
-3289 SSEAIKGTTPEPRT
+3289 GTTPESGT
-3303 PISTT
+3303 LISTT
-3308 VTPSATSQPTTRT
+3308 VTPSATPQPTTRT

-3326 IVSTTGTTIQQSI
+3326 TVSTTGTTIQQSK

-3357 GSTTKTITSGPTP
+3357 GPTTKTTT

-3384 SSHKTSTTGTGTPP
+3384 SSHETSTTGTGSPPTGPPSSTTSTTTSGPSSPMSTASTTVSPPPVSTSPVTVSTSGVTETGPTTKTTTSGPTPHSTTTVMETSSHETSTTGTGSPPTGPPSSTTSTTTSGPSSPMSTASTTVSPPPVSTSPVTVSTSGVTETGPTTKTTTSGPTPHSTTTVMETSSHETSTTGTGSPPTGPPSSTTSTTTSGPSSPMSTASTTVSPPPVSTSPVTVSTSGVTETGPTTKTTTSGPTPHSTTTVMETSSHETSTTGTGSPPTGPPSSTTSTTTSGPSSPMSTASTTVSPPPVSTSPVTVSTSGVTETGPTTKTTTSGPTPHSTTTVMETSSHETSTTGTGSPPTGPPSSTTSTTTSGPSSPMSTASTTVSPPPVSTSPVTVSTSGVTETGPTTKTTTSGPTPHSTTTVMETSSHETSTTGTGSPPTGPPSSTTSTTTSGPSSPMSTASTTVSPPPVSTSPVTVSTSGVTETGPTTKTTTSGPTPHSTTTVMETSSHETSTTGTGSPPTGPPSSTTSTTTSGPSSPMSTASTTVSPPPVSTSPVTVSTSGVTETGPTTKTTTSGPTPHSTTTVMETSSHETSTTGTGSPPTGPPSSTTSTTTSGPSSPMSTASTTVSPPPVSTSPVTVSTSGVTETGPTTKTTTSGPTPHSTTTVMETSSHETSTTGTGSPPTGPPSSTTSTTTSGPSSPMSTASTTVSPPPVSTSPVTVSTSGVTETGPTTKTTTSGPTPHSTTTVMETSSHETSTTGTGSPPTGPPSSTTSTTTSGPSSPMSTASTTVSPPPVSTSPVTVSTSGVTETGPTTKTTTSGPTPHSTTTVMETSSHETSTTGTGSPPTGPPSSTTSTTTSGPSSPMSTASTTVSPPPVSTSPVTVSTSGVTETGPTTKTTTSGPTPHSTTTVMETSSHETSTTGTGSPPTGPPSSTTSTTTSGPSSPMSTASTTVSPPPVSTSPVTVSTSGVTETGPTTKTTTSGPTPHSTTTVMETSSHETSTTGTGSPP

-3443 TGSTTKTTTSGPT
+3443 TGSTATSGPT
-3456 PSGPTPHSTTT
+3456 LSGPTSHSTTT
-3467 VMETSS
+3467 V
-3473 HETSTTGT
+3473 
-3481 GTPPTG
+3481 
-3487 LPSSTT
+3487 
-3493 STTTSGPS
+3493 
-3501 SPVSTASTTVSPP
+3501 TV
-3514 PVSTS
+3514 
-3519 PVTVSTSGVTETGST
+3519 TGST
-3534 TKTTTSGPTPSGP
+3534 MP
-3547 TPHSTTT
+3547 
-3554 VMETSS
+3554 
-3560 HETSTTGTGT
+3560 
-3570 PPTGPPSSTTSTTTS
+3570 
-3585 GPSSPVSTASTTVSP
+3585 
-3600 PPVSTS
+3600 
-3606 PVTVS
+3606 
-3611 TSGVT
+3611 
-3616 ETGSTTKTTTS
+3616 
-3627 GPTPHSTTTVMETSS
+3627 
-3642 HETSTTGTGTPPTG
+3642 
-3656 PPSST
+3656 
-3661 TSTTTS
+3661 
-3667 GPSSPVSTASTTVS
+3667 
-3681 PPPVSTSPVTV
+3681 
-3692 STSGV
+3692 
-3697 TETGSTTK
+3697 
-3705 TTTSGPTPSGPT
+3705 
-3717 PHSTTTVME
+3717 
-3726 TSSHETS
+3726 
-3733 TTGTGT
+3733 
-3739 PPTGPP
+3739 
-3745 SSTTSTTTSGP
+3745 
-3756 SSPMSTA
+3756 
-3763 STTVSP
+3763 
-3769 PPVSTSPV
+3769 
-3777 TVSTSGVTET
+3777 
-3787 GSTTK
+3787 
-3792 TTTSGPTPHST
+3792 
-3803 TTVMETSSHET
+3803 
-3814 STTGTGTPPTGPPS
+3814 
-3828 STTSTTTSGPSSPV
+3828 
-3842 STASTTVSPPPVST
+3842 
-3856 SPVTVSMSGVT
+3856 
-3867 ETGST
+3867 
-3872 TKTTTSG
+3872 
-3879 PTPSGPT
+3879 
-3886 PHSTTTV
+3886 
-3893 METSS
+3893 
-3898 HETST
+3898 
-3903 TGTGTPPTGP
+3903 
-3913 PSSTTSTTTSGPSS
+3913 
-3927 PVSTASTTVSPP
+3927 
-3939 PVSTSPVTVST
+3939 
-3950 SGVTETGSTTI
+3950 
-3961 SGPTSSGP
+3961 
-3969 TPHSTMT
+3969 
-3976 VTETGSPM
+3976 
-3984 TTTATHT
+3984 TTATRT
-3991 TPTRSTAITTTMT
+3991 TPTRSTVITTTMT
-4004 SGPSSVESAAITTV
+4004 SGRSSIESTAITTL
-4018 SLPSVSTSIMP
+4018 SPPSVSTSIMP

-4042 TTLGTTS
+4042 TTSGTTS

-4057 TTTTSTSEFF
+4057 TTTTSSSEYFP
-4067 SPGSTST
+4067 PGSTST

-4104 TTPPPTTPGRNCS
+4104 TSPPPTTPGRNCS

-4215 IYKKVD
+4215 IHKKVD

-4374 APSTTPTQPCKESS
+4374 APSTTPRQPCKESS

-4508 VKTCGCVGMDKIPRE
+4508 VKTCGCVGVDKIPRE
-4523 FGEKFTVD
+4523 FGEKFTID

-4536 CLEGGNG
+4536 CVEGGNG

-4552 KQNKTSCDG
+4552 EQNKTSCDG

-4598 GFEVHSHIPRGQCC
+4598 GFEVHSHIPSGQCC

-4652 STQLNIISCEH
+4652 STQLNIILCEH

-4672 GYERQP
+4672 GYESQP

-4690 KCVIHTSDNSD
+4690 KCVIHTSHNSD

-4783 GCHSVDRV
+4783 GCRSVDRV

-4872 KASTL
+4872 KASIL

>member
-1 MGRTRNHGHYVCS
+1 MARAQVYATTGTPLERLWLIDKAPLGAGRTRNHGHYVCS

-98 SGVLIESNDIYTK
+98 SGVFIESNDIYTK

-121 WNQEDALMVE
+121 WNQQDALMVE

-158 GGASYNS
+158 GVTSYNS

-180 CEDPDETRALP
+180 CEDPDETQALP

-205 SSAFADCRLRLNL
+205 SSAFADCWLRLNL

-252 SHVGGRPGE
+252 SHAGGRPGE

-323 RASQCHCKL
+323 LASQCYCKL

-342 ITNECEECTCDS
+342 IINECEECTCDS
-354 GRWMCKDLPCPGTCS
+354 GRWTCKDLPCPGTCS

-540 IDQVEK
+540 TDQVEK

-627 KNVCTSEVSACP
+627 KNICTSEVSACP

-651 HQTCRSLADGEKHCL
+651 QQTCRSLADGEKHCL

-682 LDNQNTCVP
+682 LDNQDTCVP

-732 MKSTTECSSSK
+732 MKSTTECSSNK

-875 SSGSF
+875 SSSSF

-954 TVFIKLTPDYKGKVC
+954 TIFIKLTPDYKGKVC

-1004 SVCPDITQEIKPC
+1004 SMCPDITQEIKPC

-1150 PIYNE
+1150 PVYNE

-1182 TEENCTKCVCGPS
+1182 TEENCTKCICGPS

-1276 PVTTTPCFGLICNW
+1276 PVTTTPCFGFICNW

-1304 DYETYDAIRK
+1304 DYETYDAIRN

-1402 TSTTVPITTIV
+1402 TSTTVPITTTV
-1413 RQSTAITTMPIPTPT
+1413 RQSTAVTTMPIPTPT

-1477 ATTTTPPRSTTS
+1477 ATTTMPPRSTTS
-1489 STLGTTTMVPGT
+1489 STLGTTTMVPST

-1511 SMPTPTYT
+1511 STPTPTYT
-1519 TTSSPPDCDCIWT
+1519 TTSSRPECDCIWT

-1572 CRAQQFPHIP
+1572 CRAEQFPHIP

-1669 PSSTATTTTP
+1669 PSSTATTTMP

-1687 LGTTTMVPGTPA
+1687 LGTTTMVPSTPA

-1708 MPTPTYTTTSSPPDC
+1708 TPTPTYTTTSSRPEC

-1768 CRAQQFPHIPIADL
+1768 CRAEQFPHIPIADL

-1862 SEPPSSTATTTT
+1862 SEPPSSTATTTM

-1885 TTTMVPGTPAPTP
+1885 TTTMVPSTPAPTP

-1903 SMPTPTYTT
+1903 STPTPTYTT
-1912 TSSPPDCDCI
+1912 TSSHPECDCI

-1959 AENISCRAQQFPHIP
+1959 AENISCRAEQFPHIP

-2063 STATTTTPPRSTTS
+2063 STATTTMPPRSTTS
-2077 STLGTTTMVPGTPAP
+2077 STLGTTTMVPSTPAP
-2092 TPTTASTSMPTP
+2092 TPTTASTSTPTP
-2104 TYTTTSSPPDCD
+2104 TYTTTSSRPECD

-2161 RAQQFPH
+2161 RAEQFPH

-2263 TTTPPR
+2263 TTMPPR

-2277 TTTMVPGTP
+2277 TTTMVPSTP

-2292 ASTSMPTPTYTT
+2292 ASTSTPTPTYTT
-2304 TSSPPD
+2304 TSSRPE

-2353 NISCRAQ
+2353 NISCRAE

-2456 TATTTTPPRST
+2456 TATTT
-2467 TSSTL
+2467 
-2472 GTTTMVPGTP
+2472 M
-2482 APTPTTASTSMPTPT
+2482 
-2497 YTTTSSPP
+2497 
-2505 DCDCIWTDW
+2505 
-2514 IDVSYPNS
+2514 
-2522 SDRNSGDY
+2522 
-2530 ETFENILKNDS
+2530 
-2541 SWVCAKAEN
+2541 
-2550 ISCRAQ
+2550 
-2556 QFPHIPIADLG
+2556 
-2567 QKVECSVNTGLI
+2567 
-2579 CNNSDQVIGGIIPMP
+2579 
-2594 VCLNYEISVCCIPNI
+2594 
-2609 PQCITSTTTS
+2609 
-2619 TTTAPPSSTTRTV
+2619 
-2632 SPPPVSTTAPTP
+2632 
-2644 TPSEPPSSTATTTT
+2644 
-2658 PPRSTTSST
+2658 
-2667 LGTTTMVPGTPAPT
+2667 
-2681 PTTASTSMP
+2681 
-2690 TPTYTTTSSPPDCD
+2690 
-2704 CIWTDWI
+2704 
-2711 DVSYPNSSDRN
+2711 
-2722 SGDYETFEN
+2722 
-2731 ILKNDSSW
+2731 
-2739 VCAKA
+2739 
-2744 ENISCRA
+2744 
-2751 QQFPHIPI
+2751 
-2759 ADLGQKVECSVN
+2759 
-2771 TGLICNNSDQV
+2771 
-2782 IGGIIPMPV
+2782 
-2791 CLNYE
+2791 
-2796 ISVCCIP
+2796 
-2803 NIPQCIT
+2803 
-2810 STTTSTTT
+2810 
-2818 APPSSTTRTVSPPPV
+2818 
-2833 STTAPTP
+2833 
-2840 TPSEP
+2840 
-2845 PSSTATTTTPPR
+2845 
-2857 STTSST
+2857 
-2863 LGTTTMVPGTPAPTP
+2863 
-2878 TTASTSMPTPTYTT
+2878 
-2892 TSSPPDC
+2892 
-2899 DCIWTDWIDVSYPNS
+2899 
-2914 SDRNSGDYET
+2914 
-2924 FENILK
+2924 
-2930 NDSSWVCAKAE
+2930 
-2941 NISCRAQQFPHIPIA
+2941 
-2956 DLGQKV
+2956 
-2962 ECSVNTGL
+2962 
-2970 ICNNS
+2970 
-2975 DQVIGGIIPMPV
+2975 
-2987 CLNYE
+2987 
-2992 ISVCCIP
+2992 
-2999 NIPQCITSTTTST
+2999 
-3012 TTAPPSSTTRTVSP
+3012 
-3026 PPVSTTAPTPTPS
+3026 
-3039 EPPSSTATTTT
+3039 
-3050 PPRSTTSSTL
+3050 
-3060 GTTTM
+3060 
-3065 VPGTPAPTPT
+3065 
-3075 TASTSMP
+3075 
-3082 TPTYTT
+3082 
-3088 TSSPPDCDC
+3088 
-3097 IWTDWIDVS
+3097 
-3106 YPNSSDRNSGDYETF
+3106 
-3121 ENILKNDS
+3121 
-3129 SWVCAKAE
+3129 
-3137 NISCRAQQFP
+3137 
-3147 HIPIADLGQKV
+3147 
-3158 ECSVNTGLICNNSDQ
+3158 
-3173 VIGGIIPMPV
+3173 
-3183 CLNYEISVC
+3183 
-3192 CIPNIPQ
+3192 
-3199 CITSTTTSTTTAPP
+3199 
-3213 SSTTRTVSPPPVST
+3213 
-3227 TAPTPTPSEPP
+3227 
-3238 SSTATTTTPP
+3238 PP

-3289 SSEAIKGTTPEPRT
+3289 SSEAIKGTTPESGT

-3308 VTPSATSQPTTRT
+3308 VTPSATPQPTTRT

-3326 IVSTTGTTIQQSI
+3326 IVSTIGTTIQQSI

-3357 GSTTKTITSGPTP
+3357 GSTTRTTTSGPTPSRPTPHSTTTVMETTSHETSTTGTGSPPTGPPSSTTSTTTSGPSSPMSTASTTVSPPPVSTSPVTVSTSGVTETGSTTRTTTSGPTP

-3384 SSHKTSTTGTGTPP
+3384 TSHETSTTGTGSPPTGPPSSTTSTTTSGPSSPMSTASTTVSPPPVSTSPVTVSTSGVTETGSTTRTTTSGPTPSRPTPHSTTTVMETTSHETSTTGTGSPPTGPPSSTTSTTTSGPSSPMSTASTTVSPPPVSTSPVTVSTSGVTETGSTTRTTTSGPTPSRPTPHSTTTVMETTSHETSTTGTGSPPTGPPSSTTSTTTSGPSSPMSTASTTVSPPPVSTSPVTVSTSGVTETGSTTRTTTSGPTPSGPTPHSTTTVMETTSHETSTTGTGSPPTGPPSSTTSTTTSGPSSPMSTASTTVSPPPVSTSPVTVSTSGVTETGSTTRTTTSGPTPSRPTPHSTTTVTETTSHETSTTGTGSPPTGPPSSTTSTTTSGPSSPMSTASTTVSPPPVSTSPVTVSTSGVTETGSTTRTTTSGPTPSRPTPHSTTTVMETTSHETSTTGTGSPPTGPPSSTTSTTTSGPSSPMSTASTTVSPPPVSTSPVTVSTSGVTETGSTTRTTTSGPTPSRPTPHSTTTVAETTSHETSTTGTGSPPTGPPSSTTSTTTSGPSSPMSTASTTVSPPPVSTSPVTVSTSGVTETGSTTRTTTSGPTPSRPTPHSTTTVTETTSHETSTTGTGSPP

-3467 VMETSS
+3467 V
-3473 HETSTTGT
+3473 
-3481 GTPPTG
+3481 
-3487 LPSSTT
+3487 
-3493 STTTSGPS
+3493 
-3501 SPVSTASTTVSPP
+3501 
-3514 PVSTS
+3514 
-3519 PVTVSTSGVTETGST
+3519 
-3534 TKTTTSGPTPSGP
+3534 
-3547 TPHSTTT
+3547 
-3554 VMETSS
+3554 
-3560 HETSTTGTGT
+3560 
-3570 PPTGPPSSTTSTTTS
+3570 
-3585 GPSSPVSTASTTVSP
+3585 
-3600 PPVSTS
+3600 
-3606 PVTVS
+3606 
-3611 TSGVT
+3611 
-3616 ETGSTTKTTTS
+3616 
-3627 GPTPHSTTTVMETSS
+3627 
-3642 HETSTTGTGTPPTG
+3642 
-3656 PPSST
+3656 
-3661 TSTTTS
+3661 
-3667 GPSSPVSTASTTVS
+3667 
-3681 PPPVSTSPVTV
+3681 
-3692 STSGV
+3692 
-3697 TETGSTTK
+3697 
-3705 TTTSGPTPSGPT
+3705 
-3717 PHSTTTVME
+3717 
-3726 TSSHETS
+3726 
-3733 TTGTGT
+3733 
-3739 PPTGPP
+3739 
-3745 SSTTSTTTSGP
+3745 
-3756 SSPMSTA
+3756 
-3763 STTVSP
+3763 
-3769 PPVSTSPV
+3769 
-3777 TVSTSGVTET
+3777 
-3787 GSTTK
+3787 
-3792 TTTSGPTPHST
+3792 
-3803 TTVMETSSHET
+3803 
-3814 STTGTGTPPTGPPS
+3814 
-3828 STTSTTTSGPSSPV
+3828 
-3842 STASTTVSPPPVST
+3842 
-3856 SPVTVSMSGVT
+3856 
-3867 ETGST
+3867 
-3872 TKTTTSG
+3872 
-3879 PTPSGPT
+3879 
-3886 PHSTTTV
+3886 
-3893 METSS
+3893 
-3898 HETST
+3898 
-3903 TGTGTPPTGP
+3903 
-3913 PSSTTSTTTSGPSS
+3913 
-3927 PVSTASTTVSPP
+3927 
-3939 PVSTSPVTVST
+3939 
-3950 SGVTETGSTTI
+3950 
-3961 SGPTSSGP
+3961 
-3969 TPHSTMT
+3969 
-3976 VTETGSPM
+3976 TETGSPM
-3984 TTTATHT
+3984 TTTATRT

-4004 SGPSSVESAAITTV
+4004 SGPSSIESASITTV
-4018 SLPSVSTSIMP
+4018 SPPSVSTSITP

-4042 TTLGTTS
+4042 TTSGTTS
-4049 RNFTTITA
+4049 RNFTSITA

-4508 VKTCGCVGMDKIPRE
+4508 VKTCGCVGVDKIPRE

-4552 KQNKTSCDG
+4552 KQNKTRCDG

-4598 GFEVHSHIPRGQCC
+4598 GFEVHSHIPSGQCC

-4645 CTNEVNI
+4645 CTNEVNV

>member
-67 YILITIKDFT
+67 YILITMKDFT

-98 SGVLIESNDIYTK
+98 SGLLIESNDIYTK

-158 GGASYNS
+158 GVASYNS

-170 LQKISKPNTK
+170 LQKISRPNTK
-180 CEDPDETRALP
+180 CEDPDETQALP
-191 SCNGHRNECERLLT
+191 SCNEHRNECERLLT

-218 EMYIQACM
+218 ELYIQACM

-252 SHVGGRPGE
+252 SHAGGRPGE

-323 RASQCHCKL
+323 LASQCHCKL

-354 GRWMCKDLPCPGTCS
+354 GRWTCKDLPCPGTCS

-421 KTVVLLVD
+421 KTVVLLAD

-540 IDQVEK
+540 TDQVEK

-627 KNVCTSEVSACP
+627 KNVCTSEMSACP

-651 HQTCRSLADGEKHCL
+651 QQTCRSLAGGEKHCL

-682 LDNQNTCVP
+682 LDNQDTCVP

-732 MKSTTECSSSK
+732 MKNTTECSSNK

-815 TVDCNTCTCQK
+815 AVDCNTCTCQK
-826 GLWSCTEDV
+826 GLWTCTEDV

-855 YDFDGSCEYVAT
+855 YDFDGSCDYVAT

-1004 SVCPDITQEIKPC
+1004 SMCPDITQEIKPC

-1150 PIYNE
+1150 PVYNE

-1224 QDGNICITYVCAE
+1224 QDGNICITYICAE

-1251 STSPTTISTSF
+1251 STSPTTVSTSF

-1267 TTTVITTSP
+1267 TTTVVTTSP

-1402 TSTTVPITTIV
+1402 TSTTVPITTTV
-1413 RQSTAITTMPIPTPT
+1413 RQSTAVTTMPIPTPT
-1428 ITSEFTPSVTTPVTS
+1428 ITSKFTSSVTTPVTS

-1477 ATTTTPPRSTTS
+1477 ATTTMPPRSTTS
-1489 STLGTTTMVPGT
+1489 STLGTTTMVSGT
-1501 PAPTPTTAST
+1501 PAPTPTTATT

-1572 CRAQQFPHIP
+1572 CRAEKFPHIP

-1669 PSSTATTTTP
+1669 PSSTATTT
-1679 PRSTTSST
+1679 
-1687 LGTTTMVPGTPA
+1687 M
-1699 PTPTTASTS
+1699 
-1708 MPTPTYTTTSSPPDC
+1708 
-1723 DCIWTDWIDV
+1723 
-1733 SYPNSSDRNSGD
+1733 
-1745 YETFENILKN
+1745 
-1755 DSSWVCAKAENIS
+1755 
-1768 CRAQQFPHIPIADL
+1768 
-1782 GQKVEC
+1782 
-1788 SVNTGLICNNSDQV
+1788 
-1802 IGGII
+1802 
-1807 PMPVCLNYEISVCC
+1807 
-1821 IPNIPQCITS
+1821 
-1831 TTTSTTTAPPSSTTR
+1831 
-1846 TVSPP
+1846 
-1851 PVSTTAPTPTP
+1851 
-1862 SEPPSSTATTTT
+1862 
-1874 PPRSTT
+1874 
-1880 SSTLG
+1880 
-1885 TTTMVPGTPAPTP
+1885 
-1898 TTAST
+1898 
-1903 SMPTPTYTT
+1903 
-1912 TSSPPDCDCI
+1912 
-1922 WTDWIDVSYPNS
+1922 
-1934 SDRNSG
+1934 
-1940 DYETFENILKN
+1940 
-1951 DSSWVCAK
+1951 
-1959 AENISCRAQQFPHIP
+1959 
-1974 IADLGQKVEC
+1974 
-1984 SVNTGLICNNSDQV
+1984 
-1998 IGGIIPMPVCLNY
+1998 
-2011 EISVCCIPNIPQCI
+2011 
-2025 TSTTTSTTTAPPSST
+2025 
-2040 TRTVSPPPVSTTAPT
+2040 
-2055 PTPSEPPS
+2055 
-2063 STATTTTPPRSTTS
+2063 
-2077 STLGTTTMVPGTPAP
+2077 
-2092 TPTTASTSMPTP
+2092 
-2104 TYTTTSSPPDCD
+2104 
-2116 CIWTDWIDVS
+2116 
-2126 YPNSSDR
+2126 
-2133 NSGDYETF
+2133 
-2141 ENILKNDSS
+2141 
-2150 WVCAKAENISC
+2150 
-2161 RAQQFPH
+2161 
-2168 IPIADLGQ
+2168 
-2176 KVECSVN
+2176 
-2183 TGLICNN
+2183 
-2190 SDQVIGGIIP
+2190 
-2200 MPVCLNYEISV
+2200 
-2211 CCIPNIPQCITSTT
+2211 
-2225 TSTTTAPPSSTT
+2225 
-2237 RTVSPPPVSTTA
+2237 
-2249 PTPTPSEPPSSTAT
+2249 
-2263 TTTPPR
+2263 
-2269 STTSSTLG
+2269 
-2277 TTTMVPGTP
+2277 
-2286 APTPTT
+2286 
-2292 ASTSMPTPTYTT
+2292 
-2304 TSSPPD
+2304 
-2310 CDCIWTDWID
+2310 
-2320 VSYPNSSDRNS
+2320 
-2331 GDYETFE
+2331 
-2338 NILKNDSSWVCAKAE
+2338 
-2353 NISCRAQ
+2353 
-2360 QFPHIPIADLGQKVE
+2360 
-2375 CSVNTGLICNN
+2375 
-2386 SDQVI
+2386 
-2391 GGIIPMPVCLNY
+2391 
-2403 EISVCCI
+2403 
-2410 PNIPQCITSTTT
+2410 
-2422 STTTAPPSSTTRT
+2422 
-2435 VSPPPV
+2435 
-2441 STTAPTPTPSEPPSS
+2441 
-2456 TATTTTPPRST
+2456 
-2467 TSSTL
+2467 
-2472 GTTTMVPGTP
+2472 
-2482 APTPTTASTSMPTPT
+2482 
-2497 YTTTSSPP
+2497 
-2505 DCDCIWTDW
+2505 
-2514 IDVSYPNS
+2514 
-2522 SDRNSGDY
+2522 
-2530 ETFENILKNDS
+2530 
-2541 SWVCAKAEN
+2541 
-2550 ISCRAQ
+2550 
-2556 QFPHIPIADLG
+2556 
-2567 QKVECSVNTGLI
+2567 
-2579 CNNSDQVIGGIIPMP
+2579 
-2594 VCLNYEISVCCIPNI
+2594 
-2609 PQCITSTTTS
+2609 
-2619 TTTAPPSSTTRTV
+2619 
-2632 SPPPVSTTAPTP
+2632 
-2644 TPSEPPSSTATTTT
+2644 
-2658 PPRSTTSST
+2658 
-2667 LGTTTMVPGTPAPT
+2667 
-2681 PTTASTSMP
+2681 
-2690 TPTYTTTSSPPDCD
+2690 
-2704 CIWTDWI
+2704 
-2711 DVSYPNSSDRN
+2711 
-2722 SGDYETFEN
+2722 
-2731 ILKNDSSW
+2731 
-2739 VCAKA
+2739 
-2744 ENISCRA
+2744 
-2751 QQFPHIPI
+2751 
-2759 ADLGQKVECSVN
+2759 
-2771 TGLICNNSDQV
+2771 
-2782 IGGIIPMPV
+2782 
-2791 CLNYE
+2791 
-2796 ISVCCIP
+2796 
-2803 NIPQCIT
+2803 
-2810 STTTSTTT
+2810 
-2818 APPSSTTRTVSPPPV
+2818 
-2833 STTAPTP
+2833 
-2840 TPSEP
+2840 
-2845 PSSTATTTTPPR
+2845 
-2857 STTSST
+2857 
-2863 LGTTTMVPGTPAPTP
+2863 
-2878 TTASTSMPTPTYTT
+2878 
-2892 TSSPPDC
+2892 
-2899 DCIWTDWIDVSYPNS
+2899 
-2914 SDRNSGDYET
+2914 
-2924 FENILK
+2924 
-2930 NDSSWVCAKAE
+2930 
-2941 NISCRAQQFPHIPIA
+2941 
-2956 DLGQKV
+2956 
-2962 ECSVNTGL
+2962 
-2970 ICNNS
+2970 
-2975 DQVIGGIIPMPV
+2975 
-2987 CLNYE
+2987 
-2992 ISVCCIP
+2992 
-2999 NIPQCITSTTTST
+2999 
-3012 TTAPPSSTTRTVSP
+3012 
-3026 PPVSTTAPTPTPS
+3026 
-3039 EPPSSTATTTT
+3039 
-3050 PPRSTTSSTL
+3050 
-3060 GTTTM
+3060 
-3065 VPGTPAPTPT
+3065 
-3075 TASTSMP
+3075 
-3082 TPTYTT
+3082 
-3088 TSSPPDCDC
+3088 
-3097 IWTDWIDVS
+3097 
-3106 YPNSSDRNSGDYETF
+3106 
-3121 ENILKNDS
+3121 
-3129 SWVCAKAE
+3129 
-3137 NISCRAQQFP
+3137 
-3147 HIPIADLGQKV
+3147 
-3158 ECSVNTGLICNNSDQ
+3158 
-3173 VIGGIIPMPV
+3173 
-3183 CLNYEISVC
+3183 
-3192 CIPNIPQ
+3192 
-3199 CITSTTTSTTTAPP
+3199 
-3213 SSTTRTVSPPPVST
+3213 
-3227 TAPTPTPSEPP
+3227 
-3238 SSTATTTTPP
+3238 PP

-3289 SSEAIKGTTPEPRT
+3289 SSEAIKGTTPESGT
-3303 PISTT
+3303 LISTT
-3308 VTPSATSQPTTRT
+3308 VTPSATPQPTTRT

-3326 IVSTTGTTIQQSI
+3326 TVSTTGTTIQQSK

-3357 GSTTKTITSGPTP
+3357 GPTTKTTT

-3384 SSHKTSTTGTGTPP
+3384 SSHETSTTGTGSPPTGPPSSTTSTTTSGPSSPMSTASTTVSPPPVSTSPVTVSTSGVTETGPTTKTTTSGPTPHSTTTVMETSSHETSTTGTGSPPTGPPSSTTSTTTSGPSSPMSTASTTVSPPPVSTSPVTVSTSGVTETGPTTKTTTSGPTPHSTTTVMETSSHETSTTGTGSPPTGPPSSTTSTTTSGPSSPMSTASTTVSPPPVSTSPVTVSTSGVTETGPTTKTTTSGPTPHSTTTVMETSSHETSTTGTGSPPTGPPSSTTSTTTSGPSSPMSTASTTVSPPPVSTSPVTVSTSGVTETGPTTKTTTSGPTPHSTTTVMETSSHETSTTGTGSPPTGPPSSTTSTTTSGPSSPMSTASTTVSPPPVSTSPVTVSTSGVTETGPTTKTTTSGPTPHSTTTVMETSSHETSTTGTGSPPTGPPSSTTSTTTSGPSSPMSTASTTVSPPPVSTSPVTVSTSGVTETGPTTKTTTSGPTPHSTTTVMETSSHETSTTGTGSPPTGPPSSTTSTTTSGPSSPMSTASTTVSPPPVSTSPVTVSTSGVTETGPTTKTTTSGPTPHSTTTVMETSSHETSTTGTGSPPTGPPSSTTSTTTSGPSSPMSTASTTVSPPPVSTSPVTVSTSGVTETGPTTKTTTSGPTPHSTTTVMETSSHETSTTGTGSPPTGPPSSTTSTTTSGPSSPMSTASTTVSPPPVSTSPVTVSTSGVTETGPTTKTTTSGPTPHSTTTVMETSSHETSTTGTGSPPTGPPSSTTSTTTSGPSSPMSTASTTVSPPPVSTSPVTVSTSGVTETGPTTKTTTSGPTPHSTTTVMETSSHETSTTGTGSPPTGPPSSTTSTTTSGPSSPMSTASTTVSPPPVSTSPVTVSTSGVTETGPTTKTTTSGPTPHSTTTVMETSSHETSTTGTGSPPTGPPSSTTSTTTSGPSSPMSTASTTVSPPPVSTSPVTVSTSGVTETGPTTKTTTSGPTPHSTTTVMETSSHETSTTGTGSPP

-3443 TGSTTKTTTSGPT
+3443 TGSTATSGPT
-3456 PSGPTPHSTTT
+3456 LSGPTSHSTTT
-3467 VMETSS
+3467 V
-3473 HETSTTGT
+3473 
-3481 GTPPTG
+3481 
-3487 LPSSTT
+3487 
-3493 STTTSGPS
+3493 
-3501 SPVSTASTTVSPP
+3501 TV
-3514 PVSTS
+3514 
-3519 PVTVSTSGVTETGST
+3519 TGST
-3534 TKTTTSGPTPSGP
+3534 MP
-3547 TPHSTTT
+3547 
-3554 VMETSS
+3554 
-3560 HETSTTGTGT
+3560 
-3570 PPTGPPSSTTSTTTS
+3570 
-3585 GPSSPVSTASTTVSP
+3585 
-3600 PPVSTS
+3600 
-3606 PVTVS
+3606 
-3611 TSGVT
+3611 
-3616 ETGSTTKTTTS
+3616 
-3627 GPTPHSTTTVMETSS
+3627 
-3642 HETSTTGTGTPPTG
+3642 
-3656 PPSST
+3656 
-3661 TSTTTS
+3661 
-3667 GPSSPVSTASTTVS
+3667 
-3681 PPPVSTSPVTV
+3681 
-3692 STSGV
+3692 
-3697 TETGSTTK
+3697 
-3705 TTTSGPTPSGPT
+3705 
-3717 PHSTTTVME
+3717 
-3726 TSSHETS
+3726 
-3733 TTGTGT
+3733 
-3739 PPTGPP
+3739 
-3745 SSTTSTTTSGP
+3745 
-3756 SSPMSTA
+3756 
-3763 STTVSP
+3763 
-3769 PPVSTSPV
+3769 
-3777 TVSTSGVTET
+3777 
-3787 GSTTK
+3787 
-3792 TTTSGPTPHST
+3792 
-3803 TTVMETSSHET
+3803 
-3814 STTGTGTPPTGPPS
+3814 
-3828 STTSTTTSGPSSPV
+3828 
-3842 STASTTVSPPPVST
+3842 
-3856 SPVTVSMSGVT
+3856 
-3867 ETGST
+3867 
-3872 TKTTTSG
+3872 
-3879 PTPSGPT
+3879 
-3886 PHSTTTV
+3886 
-3893 METSS
+3893 
-3898 HETST
+3898 
-3903 TGTGTPPTGP
+3903 
-3913 PSSTTSTTTSGPSS
+3913 
-3927 PVSTASTTVSPP
+3927 
-3939 PVSTSPVTVST
+3939 
-3950 SGVTETGSTTI
+3950 
-3961 SGPTSSGP
+3961 
-3969 TPHSTMT
+3969 
-3976 VTETGSPM
+3976 
-3984 TTTATHT
+3984 TTATRT
-3991 TPTRSTAITTTMT
+3991 TPTRSTVITTTMT
-4004 SGPSSVESAAITTV
+4004 SGRSSIESTAITTL
-4018 SLPSVSTSIMP
+4018 SPPSVSTSIMP

-4042 TTLGTTS
+4042 TTSGTTS

-4057 TTTTSTSEFF
+4057 TTTTSSSEYFP
-4067 SPGSTST
+4067 PGSTST

-4104 TTPPPTTPGRNCS
+4104 TSPPPTTPGRNCS

-4215 IYKKVD
+4215 IHKKVD

-4374 APSTTPTQPCKESS
+4374 APSTTPRQPCKESS

-4508 VKTCGCVGMDKIPRE
+4508 VKTCGCVGVDKIPRE
-4523 FGEKFTVD
+4523 FGEKFTID

-4536 CLEGGNG
+4536 CVEGGNG

-4552 KQNKTSCDG
+4552 EQNKTSCDG

-4598 GFEVHSHIPRGQCC
+4598 GFEVHSHIPSGQCC

-4652 STQLNIISCEH
+4652 STQLNIILCEH

-4672 GYERQP
+4672 GYESQP

-4690 KCVIHTSDNSD
+4690 KCVIHTSHNSD

-4783 GCHSVDRV
+4783 GCRSVDRV

-4872 KASTL
+4872 KASIL